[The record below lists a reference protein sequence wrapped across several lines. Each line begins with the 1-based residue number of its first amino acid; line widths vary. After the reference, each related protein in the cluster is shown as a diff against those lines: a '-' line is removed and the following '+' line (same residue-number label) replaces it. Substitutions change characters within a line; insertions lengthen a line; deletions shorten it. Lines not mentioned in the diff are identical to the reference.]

1 MEKIILEFCVTP
13 SHLPLNGVKVVM
25 TFDETG
31 KNYTVGY
38 DERIAEIK
46 NMLSEKQEE
55 LPALPKRVLDVFTEN
70 AINKMLSKDEIPNE
84 SGMMVLDGNSY
95 EIKISKGGICKEYD
109 ADDASIETYPLLRY
123 LASWYRRL

>member
-55 LPALPKRVLDVFTEN
+55 LP
-70 AINKMLSKDEIPNE
+70 
-84 SGMMVLDGNSY
+84 
-95 EIKISKGGICKEYD
+95 
-109 ADDASIETYPLLRY
+109 
-123 LASWYRRL
+123 